1 MKIKNAGIVGVAAG
15 SAYNDTLA
23 SAAAVSALAER
34 LGIEVK
40 KTAVAASD
48 ALDTELAGIL
58 SKYDCA
64 LIVGAGATAPAVI
77 CDSLCRLLKCTAAE
91 NDEAVA
97 LQRSFHHKRGHGRP
111 EYCAANS
118 RLPQTAVP
126 ILASKTAEAGYILN
140 LEKAGKAIIVLPGPA
155 SAISSFA
162 EAGLEGYL
170 ADRSAPERYSL
181 RVNLVACNLKQLA
194 AEARLLEEEEGVSAE
209 IFPMTAETALVI
221 TADSERRC
229 KKALKRLTASE
240 VGDSV
245 YGTDTDLATEIVRIL
260 TKQKKTVSFAES
272 CTGGLLASMLVAV
285 PGSSE
290 VFDGSLI
297 TYANQIKHDYLE
309 VRASTLESE
318 GAVSRKC
325 AAQMAEGARRAMH
338 ADFGVGITGI
348 AGPGGGSPEK
358 PVGLVYVAV
367 SERGESASVHKFN
380 FHGSRSD
387 IRAAAAAYAL
397 RELYRVIRD

>member
-1 MKIKNAGIVGVAAG
+1 MGQ
-15 SAYNDTLA
+15 SSSPD
-23 SAAAVSALAER
+23 
-34 LGIEVK
+34 
-40 KTAVAASD
+40 
-48 ALDTELAGIL
+48 ELTVRHQF
-58 SKYDCA
+58 DC
-64 LIVGAGATAPAVI
+64 V
-77 CDSLCRLLKCTAAE
+77 
-91 NDEAVA
+91 
-97 LQRSFHHKRGHGRP
+97 
-111 EYCAANS
+111 
-118 RLPQTAVP
+118 
-126 ILASKTAEAGYILN
+126 
-140 LEKAGKAIIVLPGPA
+140 
-155 SAISSFA
+155 
-162 EAGLEGYL
+162 
-170 ADRSAPERYSL
+170 
-181 RVNLVACNLKQLA
+181 
-194 AEARLLEEEEGVSAE
+194 
-209 IFPMTAETALVI
+209 
-221 TADSERRC
+221 C